1 VEPPDWTD
9 PPGSGGSPGSSGP
22 LGGAGPPEYTE
33 PPFVP
38 LRHSHWPTRKSPRW
52 LILAGLVVLA
62 CAVLVGVAVQPSQA
76 QRATDMNGFL
86 HDMTADIQSC
96 AGGVRESLTV
106 LRAINAGTSHDR
118 ATAIG
123 VASYGAQ
130 NCSPANNELLDD
142 LVQYQVH
149 ESLAAYRLDR
159 AVKGLV
165 TWAFPD
171 AQRVQADVA
180 AVLRASRA
188 DRAAATAKL
197 RQALQRLD
205 GQRAYVDGVLRGAT
219 TATHATDPLPSLP
232 G

>member
-1 VEPPDWTD
+1 VAPPDRAG
-9 PPGSGGSPGSSGP
+9 PLGSGGSPGSG
-22 LGGAGPPEYTE
+22 GPPGGDGRPEPTE

-38 LRHSHWPTRKSPRW
+38 LRHSRWPARKSPRW

-123 VASYGAQ
+123 VASYGAG
-130 NCSPANNELLDD
+130 NCSPANNELLDE

-149 ESLAAYRLDR
+149 ESLAAYQLDR

-180 AVLRASRA
+180 AVLRASGA
-188 DRAAATAKL
+188 ARAAAAVKL
-197 RQALQRLD
+197 QQALRRLD
-205 GQRAYVDGVLRGAT
+205 GQRAYVDGILRTAAT
-219 TATHATDPLPSLP
+219 ETHATIPIPSLP

>member
-1 VEPPDWTD
+1 MEPPDWTD
-9 PPGSGGSPGSSGP
+9 SPGSDGP
-22 LGGAGPPEYTE
+22 PGGAGPPGHTE

-38 LRHSHWPTRKSPRW
+38 LRHSRWPTRKSPRW

-106 LRAINAGTSHDR
+106 LHAINAGTSHDR

-180 AVLRASRA
+180 AVLRASGA
-188 DRAAATAKL
+188 TRAAATARL
-197 RQALQRLD
+197 QQALRRLD
-205 GQRAYVDGVLRGAT
+205 GQRTYLDGILRPAA
-219 TATHATDPLPSLP
+219 TATHATNPLPSLP

>member
-1 VEPPDWTD
+1 VASPDRTG
-9 PPGSGGSPGSSGP
+9 PPGQ
-22 LGGAGPPEYTE
+22 AE

-38 LRHSHWPTRKSPRW
+38 LRHSRWPTRKSPRW
-52 LILAGLVVLA
+52 AIPAGVAVLA

-86 HDMTADIQSC
+86 HDVTADIQSC

-106 LRAINAGTSHDR
+106 LHAIDAGTSHDR

-180 AVLRASRA
+180 EALRSSGAA
-188 DRAAATAKL
+188 RAAASARL
-197 RQALQRLD
+197 QQALRRLD
-205 GQRAYVDGVLRGAT
+205 GQRAYVDGILRSAAA
-219 TATHATDPLPSLP
+219 ATHATTPLPPLP